1 MAEKF
6 VSVAAKPVSDF
17 DVVSIASSTPSAT
30 WKGWLWDSA
39 DVSKEE
45 RRFLLKVG
53 AVTMCLFPGN
63 PLLILVLLVVGLHTF
78 DVRDAWDVD
87 QMGKQCPGWLR
98 SKANHLQ
105 QIDTSNFTN
114 AFVSGMKEDLNLYG
128 NQYNW
133 IVTSWTIGYII
144 GQWPSNFILTRVRAH
159 IWIPFLEIGWTI
171 FTFSLAGAKTY
182 NQMLAL
188 RFVVGLFEAG
198 YWLALYY
205 ILGSWYNK
213 RELGKRNGILQS
225 AVSIAPIFSGF
236 LQAGIYNSLNGH
248 AGLAGWRWL
257 FVINGVIS
265 LPLAILAYF
274 FLPDT
279 PGTAKPNWLFTERD
293 VKIARERMSRVGRVP
308 EGKPYTAKVILGY
321 LTSWKTILFT
331 LIFTKL
337 ISSFDKLYTFLTL
350 TAMQPFGTQPSTSFV
365 FWLKAHNKKG
375 KPLVYTVAQINE
387 YPTIGNAFTAAYSL
401 LAVWISDGP
410 LRGRRWPTIIF
421 GNLVAIII
429 FVLLVVT
436 PVFGPFSHRAPL
448 YIVSSIGGSAVP
460 LTMAWMAELIS
471 DNAEQR
477 AFTAAAMNT
486 LQYTFSAWIPL
497 VWFQQVHQPNVR
509 AGNRAAAV
517 VAGLNVIVFI
527 IITVLAHREKL
538 QKKRNHGLDPA
549 PVSLHSSTPSID
561 DGTEKK
567 LPLKDEE
574 NIDVAP
580 AFNH

>member
-1 MAEKF
+1 MAEKTSY
-6 VSVAAKPVSDF
+6 VMSAPPK
-17 DVVSIASSTPSAT
+17 SS

-45 RRFLLKVG
+45 RRFLLKLDF
-53 AVTMCLFPGN
+53 T
-63 PLLILVLLVVGLHTF
+63 LLTF
-78 DVRDAWDVD
+78 GTLGMLIKW
-87 QMGKQCPGWLR
+87 
-98 SKANHLQ
+98 
-105 QIDTSNFTN
+105 IDTSNITN

-128 NQYNW
+128 NQYNY
-133 IVTSWTIGYII
+133 IVVAWTVGYII

-159 IWIPFLEIGWTI
+159 
-171 FTFSLAGAKTY
+171 SAKTY
-182 NQMLAL
+182 PQMLAL

-198 YWLALYY
+198 YWPALYY

-236 LQAGIYNSLNGH
+236 LQAGIYNGLNGH

-257 FVINGVIS
+257 FVINGIIS
-265 LPLAILAYF
+265 LPIAILAFF

-279 PGTAKPNWLFTERD
+279 PGTAKPNWLFSEREIE
-293 VKIARERMSRVGRVP
+293 IARKRMSVAGRVA
-308 EGKPYTAKVILGY
+308 EGKPYTVKSILGY

-331 LIFTKL
+331 LVFT
-337 ISSFDKLYTFLTL
+337 
-350 TAMQPFGTQPSTSFV
+350 MQPFGSQPATSFV

-375 KPLVYTVAQINE
+375 KPAVYSVAQINE
-387 YPTIGNAFTAAYSL
+387 YPTLGNAFTAVYSL
-401 LAVWISDGP
+401 AAVWISDGP

-421 GNLVAIII
+421 GNLVAIVI

-448 YIVSSIGGSAVP
+448 YILSSIGGSAVP
-460 LTMAWMAELIS
+460 LTMAWMSELIS

-477 AFTAAAMNT
+477 AFTAASMNT

-497 VWFQQVHQPNVR
+497 VWFQQVQQPNVT

-517 VAGLNVIVFI
+517 VAGLNVIVFT

-538 QKKRNHGLDPA
+538 QKKRNGELPA
-549 PVSLHSSTPSID
+549 ASTSSNSSTPSID
-561 DGTEKK
+561 DGNEK
-567 LPLKDEE
+567 
-574 NIDVAP
+574 NISSVVVEDVAP
-580 AFNH
+580 VLKR